1 MEQEHKGMRSP
12 KLWVPSLYFAQGLPF
27 FAVAIVAA
35 QMLKS
40 MGVAND
46 DIAHWTAAIGAAWV
60 FKPLWSPFL
69 ELASSKKIV
78 VVAFQLLGGISLG
91 LVALALHT
99 PFWFAAC
106 IAMLALV
113 AIASAT
119 HDIACDGLYIT
130 SLSDKEQAEYAGWTG
145 TFFNAGKFIATGGLM
160 LLAGSLEKTIGVVPA
175 WTICFCLL
183 AAIMVGLAVYNSWS
197 LPLAKNAV
205 SVDTTVGAI
214 AGTLLEVFID
224 YFKKPGIWVSILF
237 IILFRAGEAQ
247 VQTIGP
253 LFLREAR
260 NLGGLGLTTAEV
272 GAVYGT
278 VGTVA
283 FVVGSI
289 AGGYFT
295 SWLNLKRAILWL
307 ILAVN
312 LPNFVFYYLSN
323 WQPTDLTAI
332 GAALSVEMFGYGFGF
347 VGLILYMMQV
357 VAPGKYQTAHY
368 AFSTGIMQLGFVLF
382 KLFGVDIDIADGEF
396 MVFVG
401 PSGCGKSTL
410 LRMIAGLEDI
420 SGGTLHIGG
429 ALAND
434 IAPAERGLAMVFQ
447 SYALY
452 PHMTVFENMAFAL
465 KLAGHKK

>member
-1 MEQEHKGMRSP
+1 MEQKHKAIRSP

-160 LLAGSLEKTIGVVPA
+160 LLAGSLEKPMAWCRRGLSVSACWRRSWSAWPSITAGRCRWRRTPSASTPPSAPSPARCWKCSSITSRSPASGCRSCSSFCSVPA
-175 WTICFCLL
+175 RRRCRPSARCSCARHATS
-183 AAIMVGLAVYNSWS
+183 AA
-197 LPLAKNAV
+197 
-205 SVDTTVGAI
+205 SV
-214 AGTLLEVFID
+214 
-224 YFKKPGIWVSILF
+224 
-237 IILFRAGEAQ
+237 
-247 VQTIGP
+247 
-253 LFLREAR
+253 
-260 NLGGLGLTTAEV
+260 
-272 GAVYGT
+272 
-278 VGTVA
+278 
-283 FVVGSI
+283 
-289 AGGYFT
+289 
-295 SWLNLKRAILWL
+295 
-307 ILAVN
+307 
-312 LPNFVFYYLSN
+312 
-323 WQPTDLTAI
+323 
-332 GAALSVEMFGYGFGF
+332 
-347 VGLILYMMQV
+347 
-357 VAPGKYQTAHY
+357 
-368 AFSTGIMQLGFVLF
+368 
-382 KLFGVDIDIADGEF
+382 
-396 MVFVG
+396 
-401 PSGCGKSTL
+401 
-410 LRMIAGLEDI
+410 
-420 SGGTLHIGG
+420 
-429 ALAND
+429 
-434 IAPAERGLAMVFQ
+434 
-447 SYALY
+447 
-452 PHMTVFENMAFAL
+452 
-465 KLAGHKK
+465 